1 METPRAIKRVP
12 ITLDKDRT
20 MLIDW
25 NAMYVIEE
33 KISARRGTVWVSMQ
47 DLGDVTKL
55 SIADMRTVIWGA
67 LVHEEESLTEKQVGA
82 MVHMG
87 NSGYVC
93 DKLAEAMNQEDEKD
107 PTVETGP
114 SDQAKNGSDPLDGA
128 AG

>member
-1 METPRAIKRVP
+1 MGTPRAVKRVP
-12 ITLDKDRT
+12 ITLDKERT

-33 KISARRGTVWVSMQ
+33 KISARRGSVWISMQ

-67 LVHEEESLTEKQVGA
+67 LVHEDEGLTEKQVGA

-87 NSGYVC
+87 NSSYVC
-93 DKLAEAMNQEDEKD
+93 DKLSEAFDQEDEKD
-107 PTVETGP
+107 PDEPTGP
-114 SDQAKNGSDPLDGA
+114 DAAKNGSDPLDVV

>member
-1 METPRAIKRVP
+1 MGTPRAVKRVP

-25 NAMYVIEE
+25 NAMFVIEE
-33 KISARRGTVWVSMQ
+33 KISARRGSVWVSMQ

-67 LVHEEESLTEKQVGA
+67 LVHEDESLTERQVGA

-93 DKLAEAMNQEDEKD
+93 DKLAEAFDQEDED
-107 PTVETGP
+107 EAGEAIGP
-114 SDQAKNGSDPLDGA
+114 KAEKNGSDPLDGA

>member
-1 METPRAIKRVP
+1 MATPRAIKRVP
-12 ITLDKDRT
+12 ITLDKERT
-20 MLIDW
+20 MLLDW

-33 KISARRGTVWVSMQ
+33 SISARRGGIWISMQ

-67 LVHEEESLTEKQVGA
+67 LVHEDSNLTERDVGA

-87 NSGYVC
+87 NTAYVC
-93 DKLAEAMNQEDEKD
+93 EKLSEAFGSDDEGTPAEASKESN
-107 PTVETGP
+107 PI
-114 SDQAKNGSDPLDGA
+114 KNGSDPLGET

>member
-1 METPRAIKRVP
+1 MGTPRAIKRVS

-33 KISARRGTVWVSMQ
+33 KISARRGSAWISMQ

-67 LVHEEESLTEKQVGA
+67 LVHEDESLTERQVGA

-87 NSGYVC
+87 NSSYVC
-93 DKLAEAMNQEDEKD
+93 DKLAEAFDQDDEDK
-107 PTVETGP
+107 PTGEVIVPDAE
-114 SDQAKNGSDPLDGA
+114 KNGSDPLDV
-128 AG
+128 AGG